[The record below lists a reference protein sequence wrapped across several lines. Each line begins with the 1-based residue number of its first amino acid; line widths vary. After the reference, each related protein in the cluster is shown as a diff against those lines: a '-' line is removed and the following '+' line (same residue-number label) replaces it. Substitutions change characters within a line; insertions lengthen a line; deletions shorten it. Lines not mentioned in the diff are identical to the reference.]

1 MSLGND
7 GGIPAVMNVT
17 PTGTISSGSGGMGWG
32 NDGSWWIIILFLFIF
47 AGGWN
52 RNGWGG
58 NGNGATPSGSGAI
71 DNYVLASDFAQV
83 ERKLD
88 TVRRVCQP
96 GNRRW
101 RPMLKSCA
109 RDRRELAGMQTG
121 FGIYWGSEC
130 GVVSCGQGFPRGKY
144 FSLA

>member
-83 ERKLD
+83 MASTLPPSRSM
-88 TVRRVCQP
+88 VCRIP
-96 GNRRW
+96 CVKAS
-101 RPMLKSCA
+101 M
-109 RDRRELAGMQTG
+109 
-121 FGIYWGSEC
+121 GSIPP
-130 GVVSCGQGFPRGKY
+130 S
-144 FSLA
+144 

>member
-58 NGNGATPSGSGAI
+58 NGNGETAIGTPTLYKDSKG
-71 DNYVLASDFAQV
+71 
-83 ERKLD
+83 
-88 TVRRVCQP
+88 
-96 GNRRW
+96 
-101 RPMLKSCA
+101 
-109 RDRRELAGMQTG
+109 QT
-121 FGIYWGSEC
+121 C
-130 GVVSCGQGFPRGKY
+130 VSLPLI
-144 FSLA
+144 SHTISSTSNT

>member
-88 TVRRVCQP
+88 TVQ
-96 GNRRW
+96 
-101 RPMLKSCA
+101 
-109 RDRRELAGMQTG
+109 
-121 FGIYWGSEC
+121 
-130 GVVSCGQGFPRGKY
+130 QGFWLTSSSPARFPPTSPVTRGLDRLTAVALAPAAAKTKY
-144 FSLA
+144 INFSA